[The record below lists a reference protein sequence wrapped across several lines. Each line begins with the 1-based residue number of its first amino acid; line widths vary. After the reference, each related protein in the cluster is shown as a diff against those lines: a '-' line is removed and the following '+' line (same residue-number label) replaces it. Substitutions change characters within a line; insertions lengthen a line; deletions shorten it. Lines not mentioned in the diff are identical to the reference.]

1 METAVVADSA
11 NAQLQQLL
19 AAYSEG
25 KLERRELEQSTG
37 LCFGEILNRLAR
49 SGLPLPR
56 VDTQAHFNQ
65 AQRDLFERVFG

>member
-11 NAQLQQLL
+11 NEQQQQLL

-49 SGLPLPR
+49 WPAAGPKIS
-56 VDTQAHFNQ
+56 
-65 AQRDLFERVFG
+65 